1 MDGMTDTPTPERVE
15 QDHIT
20 EALNDLEHAVKGE
33 YGFPSVHP
41 AMQRKY
47 DRDMAI
53 VTDAREAYHAL
64 RAECARERVA
74 HAVTSSAYANAA
86 LRVKT
91 LTAECARKDA
101 EIAAR
106 DRVLLNLAAAWHHG
120 NWKAETLNEREMEAD
135 MRVLEFWPIT
145 EDQIIARR
153 EQSHPGAPRDGE

>member
-53 VTDAREAYHAL
+53 VTDARSL
-64 RAECARERVA
+64 PRFTRRVRVNVSRT
-74 HAVTSSAYANAA
+74 VTSSAYANAA
-86 LRVKT
+86 LRED
-91 LTAECARKDA
+91 ANRRGARKDA

-135 MRVLEFWPIT
+135 MRV
-145 EDQIIARR
+145 
-153 EQSHPGAPRDGE
+153 